1 MHINDKKYLSLHF
14 ENNVFTYFNV
24 KIKEVIDALERFAP
38 LPLQEDWD
46 NAGLQIGLTE
56 TEASGALLCLDVNE
70 HVVDE
75 AVRKGFN
82 VVVAHHPLLFRGL
95 KQISDADDVQR
106 TVTKAVKNDIAIV
119 AMHTNMDNARGGVN
133 FKIAEKLQLENVDF
147 FARKKV
153 GDIEA
158 GSGVTGFLPSPMP
171 ADAFIN
177 MVKDTFGVHTALCN
191 QPLQR
196 DISKVAICGGAGDFL
211 LQQAIAEGADA
222 FITGEMHYHVYF
234 GNEQKIQIC
243 VIGHYQSEQF
253 TSEIFKS
260 IISEACRELPVYQA
274 ETNTNPIIYL

>member
-119 AMHTNMDNARGGVN
+119 AMHTKRWCELQNSRKAPTRKCRLLRTKESGRHRGWKRSDWLLA
-133 FKIAEKLQLENVDF
+133 FTH
-147 FARKKV
+147 
-153 GDIEA
+153 A
-158 GSGVTGFLPSPMP
+158 G
-171 ADAFIN
+171 
-177 MVKDTFGVHTALCN
+177 
-191 QPLQR
+191 
-196 DISKVAICGGAGDFL
+196 
-211 LQQAIAEGADA
+211 
-222 FITGEMHYHVYF
+222 
-234 GNEQKIQIC
+234 
-243 VIGHYQSEQF
+243 
-253 TSEIFKS
+253 
-260 IISEACRELPVYQA
+260 
-274 ETNTNPIIYL
+274 

>member
-95 KQISDADDVQR
+95 KQI
-106 TVTKAVKNDIAIV
+106 
-119 AMHTNMDNARGGVN
+119 
-133 FKIAEKLQLENVDF
+133 
-147 FARKKV
+147 
-153 GDIEA
+153 
-158 GSGVTGFLPSPMP
+158 
-171 ADAFIN
+171 
-177 MVKDTFGVHTALCN
+177 
-191 QPLQR
+191 
-196 DISKVAICGGAGDFL
+196 
-211 LQQAIAEGADA
+211 
-222 FITGEMHYHVYF
+222 
-234 GNEQKIQIC
+234 
-243 VIGHYQSEQF
+243 
-253 TSEIFKS
+253 
-260 IISEACRELPVYQA
+260 
-274 ETNTNPIIYL
+274 